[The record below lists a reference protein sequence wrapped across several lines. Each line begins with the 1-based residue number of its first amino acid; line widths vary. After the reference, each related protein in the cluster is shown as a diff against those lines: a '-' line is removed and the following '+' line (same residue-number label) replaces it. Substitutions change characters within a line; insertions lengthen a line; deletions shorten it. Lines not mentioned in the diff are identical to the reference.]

1 MKTSNIFENHN
12 VVDSSAYKSLPPKL
26 KGAVNEFYKM
36 LDYEKDSE
44 SYDEGQ
50 NFVDSIENC
59 VETIVSKH
67 DIKKEQLLD
76 YIELEVRE
84 QLKQI
89 EV

>member
-1 MKTSNIFENHN
+1 MKTSNIFEDFN
-12 VVDSSAYKSLPPKL
+12 VSDSNAYMSLTPKM
-26 KGAVNEFYKM
+26 KKAVNEFYKM

-44 SYDEGQ
+44 SYDEEIDFCD
-50 NFVDSIENC
+50 NIEDC
-59 VETIVSKH
+59 VKKTILRH

-84 QLKQI
+84 QLKI

>member
-1 MKTSNIFENHN
+1 MKTSNIFEDFN
-12 VVDSSAYKSLPPKL
+12 VVDSSAYKSLSPKM
-26 KGAVNEFYKM
+26 KKAVNEFYKM

-44 SYDEGQ
+44 GYDEGIDFCD
-50 NFVDSIENC
+50 NIEDC
-59 VETIVSKH
+59 VKKVILKH

-84 QLKQI
+84 QLKL

>member
-1 MKTSNIFENHN
+1 
-12 VVDSSAYKSLPPKL
+12 
-26 KGAVNEFYKM
+26 M
-36 LDYEKDSE
+36 LDNEKDSE
-44 SYDEGQ
+44 GYDENQ
-50 NFVDSIENC
+50 DFVDSIENC

-76 YIELEVRE
+76 YIEIEVRE